1 MPIWKNLSVSLDKSE
16 QIAPDKR
23 LFIRGGICESPHELT
38 PASKGENN
46 MNKKRKVLRLLLIAA
61 LLVSLLTVPAYAA
74 APEITQNVPNTYMAV
89 AGQTIQIRCT
99 ASGEEV
105 SYQWYSTN
113 GVLDGQ
119 TSDTLSLAVGDEHD
133 GLGVYCRV
141 TNAEGSVDTATCTL
155 TVVSAPTLTTDIPAT
170 LSVNEGANI
179 TLTCAASGK
188 DLAYQ
193 WYSTSSVLNGQT
205 GPTLNL
211 QAAAEHNGKGFY
223 CQILNAAGA
232 VSTQMCTVTV
242 VSATPTPAPAPTV
255 TKDPTGETVT
265 EGGSAI
271 FIARADNAQSLVWR
285 FISADGVTTY
295 DYTQVRSAF
304 PTLGVAGGDTETLT
318 LTGIPYELNG
328 WKVACLFKGH
338 SQDVVSAG
346 ALITVNQTA
355 VTQPTITRQPTGA
368 EMKIG
373 DDTGFS
379 MSVSATAPNGGML
392 SYQWYTSPT
401 GDTTSLTPLDGATS
415 ATYRPIQ
422 ATGTKYYC
430 VAVWNHE
437 GGRESQPVYSTMV
450 KVIFKPADSG
460 ETQES
465 HTHAFAAE
473 WSGNDLSHWHECT
486 CGAHQDEAFHT
497 FEWTVTEEPTKKKDG
512 SQTGICSVCGH
523 ETTETIPAGLDMD
536 GEDGSGRGWLIPVF
550 IVLVLAV
557 LGTGG
562 FLIWRIL
569 KKPVDDD
576 SDYFQ

>member
-1 MPIWKNLSVSLDKSE
+1 MNRKKN
-16 QIAPDKR
+16 A
-23 LFIRGGICESPHELT
+23 
-38 PASKGENN
+38 
-46 MNKKRKVLRLLLIAA
+46 LRLLLVMAVLSA
-61 LLVSLLTVPAYAA
+61 LLIIPAYAA

-89 AGQTIQIRCT
+89 EGQTIQISCT
-99 ASGEEV
+99 ASGEGV
-105 SYQWYSTN
+105 SYQWYSTQ
-113 GVLDGQ
+113 GILDGQ
-119 TSDTLSLAVGDEHD
+119 TSATLNLAATADQD
-133 GLGVYCRV
+133 ALGFYCRV
-141 TNAEGSVDTATCTL
+141 TNAEGSVDTATCTV

-170 LSVNEGANI
+170 LSVNEGGSI
-179 TLTCAASGK
+179 VLTCAASGK

-193 WYSTSSVLNGQT
+193 WYSTNSVLNGQT

-211 QAAAEHNGKGFY
+211 TAAAEHNGRGFY

-242 VSATPTPAPAPTV
+242 VSATPTPAPAPTI

-271 FIARADNAQSLVWR
+271 FIARADNAQSLSWR

-304 PTLGVAGGDTETLT
+304 PSLGLSGGDTDTLT
-318 LTGIPYELNG
+318 LTSIPYELNG

-346 ALITVNQTA
+346 AVITVNQTEIA
-355 VTQPTITRQPTGA
+355 QPTITRQPTGA

-373 DDTGFS
+373 DDTGFT

-401 GDTTSLTPLDGATS
+401 GDANSLTPLDGATS

-422 ATGTKYYC
+422 STGTKYYC
-430 VAVWNHE
+430 VAVWNHV

-450 KVIFKPADSG
+450 KVILKPAEG
-460 ETQES
+460 ESAVQGV
-465 HTHAFAAE
+465 HTHSFSSE
-473 WSGNDLSHWHECT
+473 WKGNELSHWHECS
-486 CGAHQDEAFHT
+486 CGTHQDESFHS
-497 FEWTVTEEPTKKKDG
+497 FEWTVTEEPTKKEDG
-512 SQTGICSVCGH
+512 AQTGVCSVCGY

-536 GEDGSGRGWLIPVF
+536 GEEDGKGGRGWLVGLF
-550 IVLVLAV
+550 VVLVLAV

-569 KKPVDDD
+569 RKKDDNND
-576 SDYFQ
+576 FGF

>member
-1 MPIWKNLSVSLDKSE
+1 
-16 QIAPDKR
+16 
-23 LFIRGGICESPHELT
+23 
-38 PASKGENN
+38 
-46 MNKKRKVLRLLLIAA
+46 MNRTRKTLRLLLVVA
-61 LLVSLLTVPAYAA
+61 LLMALLTVSAYAA
-74 APEITQNVPNTYMAV
+74 APEITQNVPGTCAAV
-89 AGQTIQIRCT
+89 AGQTIQITCA

-119 TSDTLSLAVGDEHD
+119 TSSTLSLTVGAEHD
-133 GLGVYCRV
+133 GLGFYCRI
-141 TNAEGSVDTATCTL
+141 TNAEGSVDTATCTV
-155 TVVSAPTLTTDIPAT
+155 TVTSPPSLTTDIPANV
-170 LSVNEGANI
+170 SVNEGSNI

-193 WYSTSSVLNGQT
+193 WYSTKNVLNGQT

-211 QAAAEHNGKGFY
+211 QAAAEHNGQGFY

-242 VSATPTPAPAPTV
+242 VSATPTPPPAPTV

-285 FISADGVTTY
+285 FISADGNTAY

-304 PTLGVAGGDTETLT
+304 PQLGVSGGDTDTLI
-318 LTGIPYELNG
+318 LTSIPYELNG
-328 WKVACLFKGH
+328 WKVACLFKGY
-338 SQDVVSAG
+338 SEDVVSAG
-346 ALITVNQTA
+346 ALITVNQTPIA
-355 VTQPTITRQPTGA
+355 SPTITRQPTGA

-392 SYQWYTSPT
+392 SYQWYISAT
-401 GDTTSLTPLDGATS
+401 GDTSSLTPIDGATS

-422 ATGTKYYC
+422 STGTTQYC

-437 GGRESQPVYSTMV
+437 AGRESQPVYSTVV
-450 KVIFKPADSG
+450 KVIFKPADG
-460 ETQES
+460 AEVQQA
-465 HTHAFAAE
+465 HTHSFSSD
-473 WSGNDLSHWHECT
+473 WSGNDLSHWHECS
-486 CGAHQDEAFHT
+486 CGTHQDESFHS
-497 FEWTVTEEPTKKKDG
+497 FEWTVTEEPTKKQDG
-512 SQTGICSVCGH
+512 SQTGVCSACGY
-523 ETTETIPAGLDMD
+523 ETTESIPAGLDMD
-536 GEDGSGRGWLIPVF
+536 GENGGGGRGWLIPVF
-550 IVLVLAV
+550 IVLVLGV

-562 FLIWRIL
+562 FLIWRIM
-569 KKPVDDD
+569 KQKPDEN
-576 SDYFQ
+576 DYDFFND